1 LRGSSDEGRHRQTRH
16 EAETETETDKT
27 EEAVEQL
34 HGSRICWA
42 LRKLCLELKCA
53 KSAKTAGG
61 SADAQTSG
69 SAPVVTQ
76 TSTDAASAGTSLPNS
91 LSSSNG
97 EYDSSAV
104 LLVQLLSRLYLL
116 HYF

>member
-1 LRGSSDEGRHRQTRH
+1 MKSSKSYGCEDDKSAKSAKGSKS
-16 EAETETETDKT
+16 AKS
-27 EEAVEQL
+27 AKIAK
-34 HGSRICWA
+34 S
-42 LRKLCLELKCA
+42 A

-76 TSTDAASAGTSLPNS
+76 TSTDAASAGTSIPNS